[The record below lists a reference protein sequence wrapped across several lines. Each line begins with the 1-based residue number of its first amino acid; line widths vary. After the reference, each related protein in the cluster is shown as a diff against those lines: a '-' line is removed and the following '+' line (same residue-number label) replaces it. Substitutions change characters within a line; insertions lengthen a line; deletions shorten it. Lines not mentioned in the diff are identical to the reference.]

1 MEKKEIAFIICSNN
15 EQYYQECVKYIEDLV
30 VPDGYSTDIVCVK
43 EANSMAEGYNAAM
56 QSSDAKYKVYLHQDT
71 FILNS
76 HFIEDIIHIFESD
89 NLIGMIG
96 AIGCKKLPEDANAYL
111 KWDTGYVE
119 AFDGQ
124 TTLNNKLEQ
133 NPEKLYT
140 EVEAID
146 GLIMATQY
154 DVMWRE
160 DVFDGWDFYDVS
172 QSLEMKKS
180 GYKVVVPYQEKAW
193 CYHDC
198 GTSKLSEYDYYREKA
213 IEEYQDCF
221 NAKINKEEVYTA
233 QKQRKE
239 IENIQKGFVQL
250 IEAGAYDQIEEIALE
265 AGKICGLDEQTRAII
280 DITEIH
286 KLEQESIENVQTE
299 WLECGSWTKMYEYYT
314 WVRWVML
321 RIANEKSDDRICELQ
336 QMLMQRRVSK
346 DAIRKISTVIGK
358 NSELIYDTL
367 CSHEINEPLV
377 SVVIQVYNGEDVIQ
391 KTIDSILN
399 QSYKNI
405 EILISDDA
413 STDKSREIIELYEKK
428 DDRVKALYFTRN
440 HNLCYGGNACVQR
453 ANGKYIA
460 IAGHDDVWKK
470 DKLKKQIMFLEEHL
484 TYGACFTWVDIINE
498 NDEVNNSE
506 WLGLYHRFISSNRD
520 ENSWLRTL
528 FFQGNFFCAPSACVR
543 KSVVDKVGFYRYG
556 LVQLQDYYLWMK
568 VLLEAPVYILQ
579 EKLTLYRRFSANGKN
594 LSEINPSTQRRD
606 QHETQWICED
616 IIKRMPPTKFKKV
629 FKDDMKNPNAV
640 SEKEIICEKA
650 FLLWK
655 RGNCFAEKWFIELL
669 EDEEYR
675 EILYKQYGFG
685 LQDFYKLNTEPR
697 YFD

>member
-1 MEKKEIAFIICSNN
+1 M
-15 EQYYQECVKYIEDLV
+15 
-30 VPDGYSTDIVCVK
+30 
-43 EANSMAEGYNAAM
+43 
-56 QSSDAKYKVYLHQDT
+56 
-71 FILNS
+71 
-76 HFIEDIIHIFESD
+76 
-89 NLIGMIG
+89 
-96 AIGCKKLPEDANAYL
+96 
-111 KWDTGYVE
+111 
-119 AFDGQ
+119 
-124 TTLNNKLEQ
+124 
-133 NPEKLYT
+133 
-140 EVEAID
+140 
-146 GLIMATQY
+146 
-154 DVMWRE
+154 
-160 DVFDGWDFYDVS
+160 
-172 QSLEMKKS
+172 
-180 GYKVVVPYQEKAW
+180 
-193 CYHDC
+193 
-198 GTSKLSEYDYYREKA
+198 
-213 IEEYQDCF
+213 
-221 NAKINKEEVYTA
+221 
-233 QKQRKE
+233 
-239 IENIQKGFVQL
+239 
-250 IEAGAYDQIEEIALE
+250 
-265 AGKICGLDEQTRAII
+265 
-280 DITEIH
+280 
-286 KLEQESIENVQTE
+286 
-299 WLECGSWTKMYEYYT
+299 
-314 WVRWVML
+314 
-321 RIANEKSDDRICELQ
+321 
-336 QMLMQRRVSK
+336 
-346 DAIRKISTVIGK
+346 
-358 NSELIYDTL
+358 
-367 CSHEINEPLV
+367 
-377 SVVIQVYNGEDVIQ
+377 
-391 KTIDSILN
+391 N

-470 DKLKKQIMFLEEHL
+470 DKLKKQIMFLEEHP

-616 IIKRMPPTKFKKV
+616 IIKRMTPTKFKKV

-675 EILYKQYGFG
+675 EILDKQYGFG